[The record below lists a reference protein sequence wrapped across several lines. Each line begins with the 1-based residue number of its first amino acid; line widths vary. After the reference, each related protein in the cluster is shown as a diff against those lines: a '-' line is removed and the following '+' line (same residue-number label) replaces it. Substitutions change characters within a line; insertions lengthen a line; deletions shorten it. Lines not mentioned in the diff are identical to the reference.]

1 MICKYIQATFGNF
14 KTFFI
19 FLGWRGGGGGE
30 EERCLMVINTKQTV
44 YLTIC
49 NWI

>member
-19 FLGWRGGGGGE
+19 FLGWRGGGGGGGGKMSYGYKHKTD
-30 EERCLMVINTKQTV
+30 CLSDNM
-44 YLTIC
+44 
-49 NWI
+49 